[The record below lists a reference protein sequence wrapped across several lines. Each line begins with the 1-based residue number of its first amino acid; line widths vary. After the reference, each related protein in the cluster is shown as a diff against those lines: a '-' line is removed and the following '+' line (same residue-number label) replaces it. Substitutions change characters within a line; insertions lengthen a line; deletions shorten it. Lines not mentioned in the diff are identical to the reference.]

1 LNCLLITC
9 LDQQRGKHAI
19 AAGLYNPLPDCHTP
33 FHFSHIQNNYIASQ
47 APHHSKNCRMPR
59 LSAIFDFVSIC
70 SAILLAFLFLESI
83 GRQDAAKLNADIA
96 ERNKRFFEFYYDN
109 TTLWPNYNHIFRSP
123 WSAHCGLCQVLQR
136 CCWIPENC
144 GPDQMWIEVD
154 AGVVALCELSGVSST
169 CDASTSIPANV
180 LASLTTTGES
190 DVSIS
195 ATTNR
200 NSLETGSLKTRDGTE

>member
-1 LNCLLITC
+1 MRFIFFVLLENIHC
-9 LDQQRGKHAI
+9 FGIWIKFSSFMNVNILFDLSVHVLFQNSKG
-19 AAGLYNPLPDCHTP
+19 GNMLLPLG
-33 FHFSHIQNNYIASQ
+33 YI
-47 APHHSKNCRMPR
+47 
-59 LSAIFDFVSIC
+59 I
-70 SAILLAFLFLESI
+70 
-83 GRQDAAKLNADIA
+83 
-96 ERNKRFFEFYYDN
+96 
-109 TTLWPNYNHIFRSP
+109 RSP
-123 WSAHCGLCQVLQR
+123 WSADCGLCQVLQR